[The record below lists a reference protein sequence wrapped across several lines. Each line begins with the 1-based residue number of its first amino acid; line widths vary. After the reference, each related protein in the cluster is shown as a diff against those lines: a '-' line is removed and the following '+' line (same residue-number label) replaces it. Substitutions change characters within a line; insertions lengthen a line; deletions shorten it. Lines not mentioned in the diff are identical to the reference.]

1 MGEFVMNDNLYHLWQ
16 HVWLMN
22 VFDHHPKV
30 ISFPIRDHLVALM
43 LGGQGISK
51 VSNFPLW
58 IYTLLDRL
66 ERVLK
71 ALVLFYSSSDAILRS
86 MAGLNNN
93 FIPMVK
99 PNMKF
104 YIRAR
109 KLVVHRC
116 EIFKSVWWFH
126 FDRCSKYLI

>member
-1 MGEFVMNDNLYHLWQ
+1 
-16 HVWLMN
+16 
-22 VFDHHPKV
+22 
-30 ISFPIRDHLVALM
+30 M

-58 IYTLLDRL
+58 IYTLLDQL

-126 FDRCSKYLI
+126 FDRCSKYLG